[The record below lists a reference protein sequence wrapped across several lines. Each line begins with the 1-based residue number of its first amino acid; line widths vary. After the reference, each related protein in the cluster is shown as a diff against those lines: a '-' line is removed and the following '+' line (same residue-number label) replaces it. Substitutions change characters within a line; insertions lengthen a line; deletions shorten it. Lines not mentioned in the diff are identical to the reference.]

1 VSPSRAIARAAAVL
15 AGSAIATS
23 GALLACE
30 PQDIYLFDAPPTQT
44 RTDAGSSVPSP
55 PPSESEAPS
64 SSNPPAGENDAGS
77 TPVQP
82 ACESAE
88 CEACVQQASCK
99 LTGAQFFC
107 HPVSGGCALGCDPA
121 APLQQAGNCPAAEL
135 CQPRLGLCVDC
146 VSNGDCGGQLPTC
159 DPERGSCVE
168 CIASGDCPAQQPL
181 CDASTSRCIECS
193 TDADCSATGEVC
205 LAGAQRCVQCRND
218 ADCGASDDDV
228 RCLLSEQRCVEC
240 LSDADCT
247 EDPQKPICS
256 SELECDDDER
266 DDN

>member
-30 PQDIYLFDAPPTQT
+30 PEDIYLFDAPPTET
-44 RTDAGSSVPSP
+44 RADAGSSEPSP
-55 PPSESEAPS
+55 PPSVPQGPTP
-64 SSNPPAGENDAGS
+64 SNPPAGENVPVP
-77 TPVQP
+77 TLVQP

-88 CEACVQQASCK
+88 CEVCVQQGSCNV
-99 LTGAQFFC
+99 TGAQFFC
-107 HPVSGGCALGCDPA
+107 HPVSGGCSLGCDPR

-135 CQPRLGLCVDC
+135 CQPRFGLCVDC
-146 VSNGDCGGQLPTC
+146 VSNSDCGGQLRAC

-168 CIASGDCPAQQPL
+168 CIAAADCPAQQPL

-193 TDADCSATGEVC
+193 TDVDCSATGEVC
-205 LAGAQRCVQCRND
+205 LPGAQRCVQCRND
-218 ADCGASDDDV
+218 VDCRAFDDDV

-247 EDPQKPICS
+247 ADPQKPICS
-256 SELECDDDER
+256 SGHECDDAER
-266 DDN
+266 DDD